1 MFRSGEIRWFFPG
14 TEPDGEARLIGSG
27 PLAKEQTE
35 RIDRYLVLPDCATVG
50 VKFRDGNFEIKAQ
63 ITPPERVAYG
73 HGVAGFRGTWVKW
86 SRAAA
91 DLLDLG
97 GRASADETWVFL
109 RKRRTVR
116 LLSLESA
123 EPAEVP
129 VGGPW
134 LEAGCQVE
142 QTGIDVLP
150 RRGAG
155 DAPSGCE
162 WNAAQAWCSIAFE
175 AFGAPD
181 RLLSNLDAAVGHI
194 VAGQP
199 GLRLGARAS
208 MSYPEWLLSLRP

>member
-27 PLAKEQTE
+27 PLAREQTE

-123 EPAEVP
+123 EPGEADRQAE
-129 VGGPW
+129 
-134 LEAGCQVE
+134 LLA
-142 QTGIDVLP
+142 
-150 RRGAG
+150 GAG
-155 DAPSGCE
+155 RQRDGGLEDHRALRARPLILT
-162 WNAAQAWCSIAFE
+162 AA
-175 AFGAPD
+175 G
-181 RLLSNLDAAVGHI
+181 
-194 VAGQP
+194 
-199 GLRLGARAS
+199 
-208 MSYPEWLLSLRP
+208 SYGERS